1 MQRSKRQIATRN
13 KLDMADL
20 GQVRILKK
28 RLRVSD
34 EDMARIVAKTGN
46 SISAI
51 SKEIEIQKAAH
62 KLTVEETAVG
72 ATTTVV
78 ETSVTYPLAKALAIK

>member
-1 MQRSKRQIATRN
+1 MQRSKRQTAIRN

-28 RLRVSD
+28 RLRLSD
-34 EDMARIVAKTGN
+34 EDLARIVAKTGN

-51 SKEIEIQKAAH
+51 SKEIEIQKAAD
-62 KLTVEETAVG
+62 KLTVAIG
-72 ATTTVV
+72 ATDTVV
-78 ETSVTYPLAKALAIK
+78 ENTVT